1 MVYRFTRARLYRII
15 IGAVSATVVCAIA
28 IFTAARH
35 FAV

>member
-1 MVYRFTRARLYRII
+1 MVYRFTHARLNRIL
-15 IGAVSATVVCAIA
+15 IGAVSAMVVCAIA